1 MVSSHE
7 MFRSLANCPERLANC
22 TAISRA
28 LVLGQPIVVS
38 SLANSAF

>member
-7 MFRSLANCPERLANC
+7 MFRSLANCPERLVNC

-28 LVLGQPIVVS
+28 LLLGQPIVVS
-38 SLANSAF
+38 NLAKSTF